1 MHGHVGGDDVGVLG
15 LVGKGLDGGHGVGDV
30 GGVKAGLVGRGD
42 EAVHLVGVVVGGPV
56 LGVGLVLL
64 LGGAVQEEAVAK
76 EVFVDPVGGGGAH
89 GGDGDVVDQHH
100 DHDKDR
106 EAEDSV
112 GHDLVDLLGRG
123 ELLGGL
129 LDAGLHGL
137 GDPIVAVGGDD
148 GLGVVVAGLLDGL
161 DDGLDGAQLLGSEVQ
176 RGDGLGVALEDLDGV
191 PAAEL
196 LVALAGDGLGDLG
209 EGLLDLRREAL
220 GARGGNALPAGLDGL
235 LHQRVHVG
243 VVQGGDLQ
251 DRAAETLGQGGGVHD
266 VAALL
271 QQVAHVEAHDDGTA
285 SLEQLRGQVEVA
297 LQVGDVDEVD
307 ERVGALVDNVVAGD
321 DLLGGVRGEGVDAG
335 EVDEGDVLVSA
346 PRGLLLLDG
355 DAGPVADVAVRAGEL
370 VEERGLAAVGVA
382 GQTDERVCHS
392 LPFLIALLG
401 AARVPLICHRVG
413 PNS

>member
-1 MHGHVGGDDVGVLG
+1 MTTT
-15 LVGKGLDGGHGVGDV
+15 KI
-30 GGVKAGLVGRGD
+30 GR
-42 EAVHLVGVVVGGPV
+42 
-56 LGVGLVLL
+56 
-64 LGGAVQEEAVAK
+64 
-76 EVFVDPVGGGGAH
+76 
-89 GGDGDVVDQHH
+89 
-100 DHDKDR
+100 
-106 EAEDSV
+106 AEDSV

-137 GDPIVAVGGDD
+137 GDPVIAVGGDD
-148 GLGVVVAGLLDGL
+148 GLGVVVASLLDGL

-196 LVALAGDGLGDLG
+196 LVTLAGDGLGDLG
-209 EGLLDLRREAL
+209 QRVLDLRREAL
-220 GARGGNALPAGLDGL
+220 GARGGNAPLAGLDGL

-251 DRAAETLGQGGGVHD
+251 DRAAEALGQGGSVDD

-285 SLEQLRGQVEVA
+285 GLEQLRGQVEVA
-297 LQVGDVDEVD
+297 LQVGHVHEVD
-307 ERVGALVDNVVAGD
+307 QGVGALVDHVVAGD

-335 EVDEGDVLVSA
+335 EVDEGDVLVGA

-355 DAGPVADVAVRAGEL
+355 NAGPVADVAVRAGQL